1 MAEYRINEL
10 ADVSG
15 VSVRNI
21 RVYQD
26 RGLLPPPKIKGRTG
40 WYSAEHLSRLKVIS
54 QMLERGYTFATISEL
69 LMAARYGLKV
79 EHVLEGEPKRGSRW
93 KNFRRMATI
102 TISELRK
109 GLGATDNNIA
119 LGQRLGLLVKE
130 GAGYAVTNP
139 EVLAGAEVLVKAG
152 IDLDVLLSRWERV
165 QHDLQDIAASFV
177 SIVTDQYF
185 EDGVPLEL
193 EESEVIRLAE
203 LVQTVRPMA
212 HEIVEV
218 AFSKAMDTEISK
230 ALDRGAELMMAS
242 DGEKAEV
249 RDKMDAADENDVQ
262 NQTAIQEKAEVQ
274 AESDPV

>member
-10 ADVSG
+10 ADISG

-40 WYSAEHLSRLKVIS
+40 WYSSEHLSRLKMIS

-93 KNFRRMATI
+93 KNFRRVATI

-109 GLGATDNNIA
+109 GLGATDNSIA

-152 IDLDVLLSRWERV
+152 IDLEVLLDRWERV
-165 QHDLQDIAASFV
+165 QDDLQDIAASFV
-177 SIVTDQYF
+177 SIVTDKYLVEGEPF
-185 EDGVPLEL
+185 EL

-212 HEIVEV
+212 HDIVEV
-218 AFSKAMDTEISK
+218 AFSKAMDAEISK
-230 ALDRGAELMMAS
+230 ALDRGAEMMMAS
-242 DGEKAEV
+242 EDEKPVATGDVEV
-249 RDKMDAADENDVQ
+249 TREA
-262 NQTAIQEKAEVQ
+262 
-274 AESDPV
+274 

>member
-109 GLGATDNNIA
+109 GLGATDSNIA

-152 IDLDVLLSRWERV
+152 IDLDVLLTRWERV
-165 QHDLQDIAASFV
+165 QQDLQDIAASFV
-177 SIVTDQYF
+177 SIVTDKYF
-185 EDGVPLEL
+185 EDGSPLEL

-203 LVQTVRPMA
+203 LVHTVRPMA

-230 ALDRGAELMMAS
+230 ALDRGAELMMAT
-242 DGEKAEV
+242 DDEKAG
-249 RDKMDAADENDVQ
+249 
-262 NQTAIQEKAEVQ
+262 VQ
-274 AESDPV
+274 AESGST

>member
-10 ADVSG
+10 ADVSS

-40 WYSAEHLSRLKVIS
+40 WYSAEHLSRLKMIS

-79 EHVLEGEPKRGSRW
+79 EHVLEAEPRRDGRW
-93 KNFRRMATI
+93 KNFKRMATI

-152 IDLDVLLSRWERV
+152 IDLDVLLNRWERV
-165 QHDLQDIAASFV
+165 QDDLADIAASFV
-177 SIVTDQYF
+177 SIVTDKYLVEGAPF
-185 EDGVPLEL
+185 EMD
-193 EESEVIRLAE
+193 ESEVIRLAE

-212 HEIVEV
+212 HDIVEV
-218 AFSKAMDTEISK
+218 AFSKAMDSEISR
-230 ALDRGAELMMAS
+230 ALDRAAELMMVNEN
-242 DGEKAEV
+242 EKAETTTEFGTEM
-249 RDKMDAADENDVQ
+249 RAGK
-262 NQTAIQEKAEVQ
+262 T
-274 AESDPV
+274 SP

>member
-10 ADVSG
+10 ADISG

-40 WYSAEHLSRLKVIS
+40 WYSSEHLSRLKMIS

-69 LMAARYGLKV
+69 LMAARNGLTV
-79 EHVLEGEPKRGSRW
+79 EHVLEGEPKRNSRW
-93 KNFRRMATI
+93 KNLRRVATI

-109 GLGATDNNIA
+109 GLGATDSSIA

-152 IDLDVLLSRWERV
+152 IDLEVLLDRWERV
-165 QHDLQDIAASFV
+165 QDDLQDIAASFV
-177 SIVTDQYF
+177 SIVTDKYLAEGTTF
-185 EDGVPLEL
+185 EM

-203 LVQTVRPMA
+203 LVQTVRPIA
-212 HEIVEV
+212 HDIVEV
-218 AFSKAMDTEISK
+218 AFGKAMDAEISK
-230 ALDRGAELMMAS
+230 ALDRGAEMMMAS
-242 DGEKAEV
+242 DDEKS
-249 RDKMDAADENDVQ
+249 AAPTDVD
-262 NQTAIQEKAEVQ
+262 TR
-274 AESDPV
+274 